1 MDNTRDK
8 DVEQG
13 VRRIIGET
21 LIRLRRKKGITA
33 AEFCDTLGFSSGQYA
48 ELEQG
53 QKIINVPRWLQCIST
68 LGGWIEVHT
77 QDGDTI
83 DTRDIYPVP
92 GVRPEQ
98 AARNEQERQRT
109 IERQRRHDEAVR
121 ELDKMFGNPSSQKT
135 DTDTP
140 PVKKRRPRLD
150 PSQSKN
156 SSSQKS

>member
-77 QDGDTI
+77 KDGDTI
-83 DTRDIYPVP
+83 DTRDIYHVP

-98 AARNEQERQRT
+98 AARNEHERQRA

-140 PVKKRRPRLD
+140 PVKKRRPRIV
-150 PSQSKN
+150 PPQSKN
-156 SSSQKS
+156 